1 MSIMKII
8 GTFLI
13 LIVGLVIQKL
23 LQKTIDRYVGKYRIA
38 HRRNLAMHKTKTV
51 FVYICMLI
59 GIVLLWG
66 VALENVW
73 MSVVGMLGLIAIGFV
88 AVWSILS
95 NVVAGMLL
103 FFNQTLRI
111 EDQIELL
118 PDGIGGKVLDV
129 NSFFVILVD
138 DEGNKL
144 HVPNNFFFQ
153 RYVKHSEKRET
164 V

>member
-1 MSIMKII
+1 MSVIKII
-8 GTFLI
+8 GTFVI
-13 LIVGLVIQKL
+13 LIVGLLIQKL
-23 LQKTIDRYVGKYRIA
+23 LQKTIDRYVRKYRIA
-38 HRRNLAMHKTKTV
+38 HRRNLAMHKTKSV
-51 FVYICMLI
+51 FIYICMLI

-66 VALENVW
+66 VALESVW
-73 MSVVGMLGLIAIGFV
+73 VSVAGLIGLIAIGFV

>member
-1 MSIMKII
+1 MSVIKVV
-8 GTFLI
+8 GTFVI
-13 LIVGLVIQKL
+13 LLAGLLLQKL
-23 LQKTIDRYVGKYRIA
+23 LQKTIDRYVRKYRLA

-51 FVYICMLI
+51 FVYICMVI

-73 MSVVGMLGLIAIGFV
+73 VSIVGLLGLIAIGFV

-95 NVVAGMLL
+95 NVVAGILL

-111 EDQIELL
+111 EEQIELL
-118 PDGIGGKVLDV
+118 PDGIGGKVLDI
-129 NSFFVILVD
+129 NSFFVIIVD
-138 DEGNKL
+138 EEGNKF

-153 RYVKHSEKRET
+153 RYVKHIEKRET

>member
-1 MSIMKII
+1 MSIIKVV
-8 GTFLI
+8 GTFVI
-13 LIVGLVIQKL
+13 LIVGLLIQKL
-23 LQKTIDRYVGKYRIA
+23 LQKTIDRYVRKYRIV

-59 GIVLLWG
+59 GIVLIWG
-66 VALENVW
+66 VAIENVW

-118 PDGIGGKVLDV
+118 PDGIKGKVLDV

-138 DEGNKL
+138 EEGNKF

-153 RYVKHSEKRET
+153 KYVKHNEKREP

>member
-1 MSIMKII
+1 MSVIKVV
-8 GTFLI
+8 GTFVI
-13 LIVGLVIQKL
+13 LIAGLLLQKL
-23 LQKTIDRYVGKYRIA
+23 LQKTIDRYVRKYRLA

-51 FVYICMLI
+51 FVYICMVI

-73 MSVVGMLGLIAIGFV
+73 VSIVGLLGLIAIGFV

-95 NVVAGMLL
+95 NVVAGILL

-111 EDQIELL
+111 EEQIELL
-118 PDGIGGKVLDV
+118 PDGIGGKVLDI

-138 DEGNKL
+138 EEGNKF

-153 RYVKHSEKRET
+153 RYVKHIEKRET